1 MKIKFIFY
9 GIIYFLYK
17 LYNNTDIYIIMSS
30 TIKKY

>member
-9 GIIYFLYK
+9 GIIYFLYT
-17 LYNNTDIYIIMSS
+17 LYNNTDIYIIMSF